1 MNEILRQPF
10 PGQPLS
16 GWPKPPASTQAAD
29 GLPRRAWTGE
39 EVQRMIDAGIV
50 RHGERFELIGGELVA
65 MAAKGNHHE
74 TLKTS
79 LNYFWIKQ
87 APRELMIGCETPLR
101 LETYNEPEPEFI
113 VYPRGMKPGE
123 VRAETVL
130 LVVEVA
136 DTGLPID
143 HNVNAP
149 LYARFGV
156 REYWVI
162 NARTLVTKIYR
173 KPSPSGY
180 AWKREFSG
188 DELLSPM
195 LAPSLAVRLA
205 DLDHE

>member
-1 MNEILRQPF
+1 MNEIIRQPVPGHPF
-10 PGQPLS
+10 PGA
-16 GWPKPPASTQAAD
+16 PKPPASTQAGD
-29 GLPRRAWTGE
+29 GMPRRAWTGE

-50 RHGERFELIGGELVA
+50 MHGERFELIGGELVA

-74 TLKTS
+74 TLKVS
-79 LNYFWIKQ
+79 LQNFWGKARSDDIRV
-87 APRELMIGCETPLR
+87 ASETPLR

-123 VRAETVL
+123 VRGDTVL

-136 DTGLPID
+136 DTSLPID
-143 HNVNAP
+143 RNVKAP

-162 NARTLVTKIYR
+162 NARSFITTIYR
-173 KPSPSGY
+173 EPTSAGY
-180 AWKREFSG
+180 GSKRDVSG
-188 DELLSPM
+188 DELLTPM